1 MTMTKNTHNKY
12 LRPTVLGIQKQI
24 RYGLCPQGIHSLLS
38 YPDQM
43 GPIAGQHL
51 GGELFTDSST
61 TTCVLE
67 SFWGW

>member
-1 MTMTKNTHNKY
+1 MTTTKNTHNKY
-12 LRPTVLGIQKQI
+12 LRPAVLGIRKQI
-24 RYGLCPQGIHSLLS
+24 RYGLCPQGIHSPLS

-43 GPIAGQHL
+43 GPVTGQHL
-51 GGELFTDSST
+51 GELFTDSS